1 MAVWKKFTID
11 QNGYD
16 LSHLDHIS
24 FQVQRPAT
32 DTHAAKDVSFF
43 LSFSDHCFTD
53 HYGENDDWIYPHARS
68 RETRYFCLNRYE
80 HSKNLPTLI
89 PQIIQNNP
97 YIGKTN
103 LEHREQFFYLEEKIL
118 NVDYRIFFEINKNTS
133 PNATTDMRI
142 NIASAYEPRSTLEFK
157 SVGTS
162 GHHKMWSVIDAKL
175 SGTPLPDKKKR

>member
-1 MAVWKKFTID
+1 MAVWKKFIID
-11 QNGYD
+11 KNGYD
-16 LSHLDHIS
+16 LSHLNHLS
-24 FQVQRPAT
+24 FEVQRPAT
-32 DTHAAKDVSFF
+32 ETHPTNNVSFF

-53 HYGENDDWIYPHARS
+53 HFGPSDDWIYTHAKS
-68 RETRYFCLNRYE
+68 REQRYFCPNRYE

-97 YIGKTN
+97 YIGKTK
-103 LEHREQFFYLEEKIL
+103 LGHREQFFYLEEKIL